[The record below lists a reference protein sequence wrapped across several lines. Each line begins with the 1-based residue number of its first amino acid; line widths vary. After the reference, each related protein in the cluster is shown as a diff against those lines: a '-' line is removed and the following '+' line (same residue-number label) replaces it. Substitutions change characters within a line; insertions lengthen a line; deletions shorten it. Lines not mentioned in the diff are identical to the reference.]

1 MFRPQNTDERKGWA
15 TGLLASL
22 TVGLAFAF
30 LTWVMIGDHRH
41 PMAIPTDLDF
51 LGSVFTLLLFP
62 GLIAGILISGNIH
75 IANIWFVALGNFI
88 FYFGVAQLALK
99 IRERRKARRTLA
111 PSASP
116 NQSSATRGT

>member
-62 GLIAGILISGNIH
+62 GLIAGFLISGNIH
-75 IANIWFVALGNFI
+75 IANTWFVALGNFI
-88 FYFGVAQLALK
+88 FYFGIAQLALK

>member
-1 MFRPQNTDERKGWA
+1 
-15 TGLLASL
+15 
-22 TVGLAFAF
+22 
-30 LTWVMIGDHRH
+30 VMIGDHRH

-88 FYFGVAQLALK
+88 FYFGIAHLALK
-99 IRERRKARRTLA
+99 LRQRRKAGGTQAA

>member
-1 MFRPQNTDERKGWA
+1 MFRSQNTDTRKGWA
-15 TGLLASL
+15 TRLFASL
-22 TVGLAFAF
+22 AVGLVFAF

-62 GLIAGILISGNIH
+62 GLIAGFLISGNIH
-75 IANIWFVALGNFI
+75 IANTWFVALGNFI
-88 FYFGVAQLALK
+88 FYLGIAQLALK